1 VGVFII
7 SLMLTQYAFAQQ
19 SPEDCGPNQVFQLGV
34 CQDIDESS
42 ITWNKS
48 TYKICDTGIITISA
62 PEENTRYSIQVFTI
76 QITSDSDPVGVEVI
90 MIETGNDTGVF
101 IGTLQLCEPKLYVVE
116 GDSVFAT
123 YGNITVGA
131 LIESTTIT
139 SITVSTDKST
149 YDHSST
155 IFVNGKVT
163 NPDSGTPVTLTVISP
178 TNHIVSIDQLSIDS
192 NANFNTRLSTVGN
205 LWAND
210 GTYAIRA
217 QYGSG
222 YVNDIVLVELIGSGS
237 TTKLLSSNP
246 RLVDD
251 FGNTLHSLSV
261 GQQVHITIDLE
272 NQNNFVQSFVFY
284 YEIRETVD
292 NDWIMD
298 LLNPN
303 QSLSSAMSWTPDRAG
318 TYTIDITIFED
329 MDRQNVL
336 APTITIHQVVD
347 DPGGE
352 ILTPPNTVSIP
363 SGSSVLGWA
372 KAVAGFWCDDEMDDA
387 SFIVAVQHM
396 INNDVIIVPA
406 TASGGSGAQ
415 EIPNWVKNNACWWFQ
430 GLITNSDF
438 TSGLQHLIGQGI
450 IRL

>member
-1 VGVFII
+1 
-7 SLMLTQYAFAQQ
+7 MLTQYAFAQQ

-62 PEENTRYSIQVFTI
+62 PEENTRYSIQVFFI
-76 QITSDSDPVGVEVI
+76 QVSSDSDPVGVEVV
-90 MIETGNDTGVF
+90 MIETGSDTGVF

-116 GDSVFAT
+116 GDRVFAT
-123 YGNITVGA
+123 YGNITVEA
-131 LIESTTIT
+131 LIESTT

-178 TNHIVSIDQLSIDS
+178 TNHIVSTDQLSIDTF
-192 NANFNTRLSTVGN
+192 ANFNTRLSTIGN

-210 GTYAIRA
+210 GTYAIRV

-284 YEIRETVD
+284 YKIRETVD

-347 DPGGE
+347 DPGGK
-352 ILTPPNTVSIP
+352 ILTSPNTVSIP
-363 SGSSVLGWA
+363 SGPSVLGWA
-372 KAVAGFWCDDEMDDA
+372 KAVAGFWCGDEMDDA
-387 SFIVAVQHM
+387 FFIVAVQHM

-430 GLITNSDF
+430 GLITDSDF
-438 TSGLQHLIGQGI
+438 ASGLQYLIGQEI